1 LQRGNAFLMCR
12 LLVADDD
19 VQQLGIRKLLLEA
32 AGHEVAVAEDV
43 FEARRLLEE
52 LQPDV
57 LVMDLRL
64 PKLKD
69 GLGLIRAVDGQR
81 LAAKIIVLS
90 GWTEELLDLPEEKLV
105 CCILGK
111 PIRNADLL
119 EAINAAVSAP
129 ARSLR

>member
-1 LQRGNAFLMCR
+1 MCR

-32 AGHEVAVAEDV
+32 AGHEVTVAEDAPA
-43 FEARRLLEE
+43 ARRLLRE
-52 LQPDV
+52 LHPDV

-69 GLGLIRAVDGQR
+69 GLSLIRCVDEQR

-90 GWTEELLDLPEEKLV
+90 GWTEELCDQPEEKLV
-105 CCILGK
+105 CRVLGK
-111 PIRNADLL
+111 PIRNEHLL
-119 EAINAAVSAP
+119 EAINAAVAAP
-129 ARSLR
+129 ARNLP

>member
-1 LQRGNAFLMCR
+1 MYR

-32 AGHEVAVAEDV
+32 AGHEVAIADTAP
-43 FEARRLLEE
+43 EARHLLEE
-52 LQPDV
+52 LRPDV

-69 GLGLIRAVDGQR
+69 GLSLIRCVEEKR

-90 GWTEELLDLPEEKLV
+90 GWTEELCDLPEEKLV
-105 CCILGK
+105 CCVLGK
-111 PIRNADLL
+111 PIRNDRLL
-119 EAINAAVSAP
+119 EAINAAVSSP
-129 ARSLR
+129 FRSLP